1 MKLASLRLI
10 CDQGKV
16 LGVMPPQQ
24 ARDEAAAR
32 GLLLLEVQ
40 AKAEPPIW
48 KLVTTLPGRAA
59 PVEETAPSG
68 GGPGS
73 QERGSAGKESTK
85 RPANKEARI
94 KELRL
99 VDKSADHDVA
109 TKMNFARGQL
119 EKGRI
124 VQVRVAMRVGM
135 RVGMGVGMGMRMHM
149 HCACT
154 PGVRHG
160 HGPVGA
166 GHDHPARDDDHGA
179 ANPNPIELRRWVQ
192 KCFSLCRTS
201 LERTAMQR
209 RVTDIME
216 EAVRNGDFEK
226 RAWSN
231 EPTPSRDSN
240 RDRKRADEGSWFR
253 HGKNQLALRM
263 RTWGA

>member
-1 MKLASLRLI
+1 MTPPKPKVQPAGPRTGEDASMMELASLRLI

-59 PVEETAPSG
+59 PVDKTAPSG
-68 GGPGS
+68 GGPES
-73 QERGSAGKESTK
+73 QERGSASKQSTK
-85 RPANKEARI
+85 RPANKEARV

-124 VQVRVAMRVGM
+124 VQVRVGMGMGM
-135 RVGMGVGMGMRMHM
+135 RVG
-149 HCACT
+149 
-154 PGVRHG
+154 HG
-160 HGPVGA
+160 HGHA
-166 GHDHPARDDDHGA
+166 HAHAHARAHA
-179 ANPNPIELRRWVQ
+179 
-192 KCFSLCRTS
+192 
-201 LERTAMQR
+201 
-209 RVTDIME
+209 
-216 EAVRNGDFEK
+216 
-226 RAWSN
+226 RA
-231 EPTPSRDSN
+231 
-240 RDRKRADEGSWFR
+240 RA
-253 HGKNQLALRM
+253 HALRM
-263 RTWGA
+263 HPRCTSWARADWSQARPPCARRPSWRY